1 MIEKTSSKQ
10 SKINMMRIPL
20 EFTSTDII
28 DESRLRMERY
38 KEKKKLRKLLMKRR
52 GLGGISVPDYDK
64 RSASE
69 ERASSSNA
77 TPPSSPAHVINGY
90 SSINN
95 EIKDHIMRELQIVP
109 KDTHSL
115 SKFRY
120 DITPP
125 KCGFTPTPPSRKKKG
140 NSFKDEEQEEGRSI
154 LIEEEN
160 CSRGTRELTLFS
172 SSVSSTKT
180 AFSQL
185 SSEAFSSSSTSQSPI
200 FENPP
205 KRPHNDPF
213 NNDNNNQISNS
224 LTINDSAQNIVDE
237 IVQLLKVATG
247 GPQVSNSMPSPRS
260 HASLNRTLYTS
271 ASSSRQY
278 NYKSEIDLDSSLGS
292 SQHEDALIRQVD
304 FDKEFDILQKIG
316 EGWFSR
322 VYLSEYTPTGEELV
336 IKMINSQKVTYEEF
350 LQEVRY
356 SVLLSSHKNILR
368 IYDGLV
374 FQAKGYFV
382 FAAEYA
388 PLGDL
393 TSNVLSERGIGE
405 TATKSITKQIA
416 SALEWVHSKNLCHLD
431 VKLDNILVFKSD
443 FSKVKLCDFGSVR
456 TQGDIVIKKNE
467 LLPYC
472 PPELFARHANEY
484 YQVDKMQDIF
494 QFGIVIF
501 FCLFGI
507 LPWQKA
513 DTKTD
518 PHFGD
523 FYSWRN
529 KKSGGKI
536 PKNFKPLTTK
546 GQKFFKKILD
556 PDPYKRLP
564 LVEVTNYTED
574 KWTRLKKPHSLTGSL
589 IPQNLITI
597 GNFSSSTKSNIK
609 GNQRQ
614 ISRSIHSDPLKNN
627 HILSDGFS
635 QLTMGS
641 FRSVHSNVDEK
652 NKSLYPLLQAGVE
665 TTVDRTQKNSR
676 ILKWIQSSNRKPSSD
691 PSEVDPDSKK
701 GDKSEVEGHSRFL
714 RGVYESNQIEKN

>member
-1 MIEKTSSKQ
+1 
-10 SKINMMRIPL
+10 MMRIPL

-38 KEKKKLRKLLMKRR
+38 KEKKKLRK
-52 GLGGISVPDYDK
+52 I

-213 NNDNNNQISNS
+213 NNDNNNQIM
-224 LTINDSAQNIVDE
+224 
-237 IVQLLKVATG
+237 ATG

-292 SQHEDALIRQVD
+292 SQHEDALIRQVKVD

-416 SALEWVHSKNLCHLD
+416 SALEW
-431 VKLDNILVFKSD
+431 SD

-507 LPWQKA
+507 LPWQKKQ
-513 DTKTD
+513 TLKPILILGTFT
-518 PHFGD
+518 P
-523 FYSWRN
+523 
-529 KKSGGKI
+529 GGI
-536 PKNFKPLTTK
+536 KN
-546 GQKFFKKILD
+546 QKILD

-627 HILSDGFS
+627 HILSDGFHSS
-635 QLTMGS
+635 QWEAFEVFT
-641 FRSVHSNVDEK
+641 
-652 NKSLYPLLQAGVE
+652 
-665 TTVDRTQKNSR
+665 RTPR
-676 ILKWIQSSNRKPSSD
+676 IGKPSSD

-701 GDKSEVEGHSRFL
+701 GDKSEVEGHSRPAFL
-714 RGVYESNQIEKN
+714 FFITGESGHGCHSFFDDCNSEGSFLGLSGSSHFLSSVDILSRSGNPRDSPENLFSRLRQICGSNEHPSPVDALNRILFLMLGKQAEFAVPSTPVKWRNTKEKNSRYASL